1 MTARLSIHLSA
12 TRICAAL
19 PILMMLFIGV
29 LPVSAATTTLVPIG
43 STWKYLDNGSNQGTA
58 WRATAFNDSGWASG
72 PAELGY
78 GDGGEATVVS
88 YGPNASA
95 KYITTYFR
103 HAFSVANPTAY
114 TSLTLR
120 LLRDDGAVV
129 YLNGAE
135 VYRSNMPG
143 GTVAYTTLASSA
155 IDNNTFYTTTL
166 SAGLLASGTNVLAVE
181 IHQANATSSDIS
193 FNLELTASDTVSL
206 TRGPYLQIGTPT
218 STVVRWRTSAGSES
232 RVHYGTDLADLSAFA
247 HDGTVTTEHELTL
260 AGLQPD
266 TRYYYSVGTGTTTL
280 AGGDASHF
288 FVTSPA
294 AGTAKPTRIWV
305 LGDSGTADAN
315 AAAVR
320 DAYLSFTGTRH
331 TDLWLMLG
339 DNAYQTGTDS
349 EFQAAVFNMYPSMLR
364 KSVLWP
370 TLGNHDGATANSA
383 TQTGPYYDI
392 FTLPK
397 QAEAGGVV
405 SGTEAYYS
413 FDYGDIHFVN
423 LESFETDRSAGGP
436 MMTWL
441 QNDLAATN
449 KKWIIAFWHHPPY
462 TKGSHNSDTE
472 TELIQM
478 RQNALPILE
487 AHGVDLVLTGHSHS
501 YERSFL
507 LDGHYGTSGTLTPA
521 MKKDAGSGREDGS
534 GAYAKATPVGGQHEG
549 AVYAV
554 AGSSGKI
561 SGGLLNH
568 PAMYI
573 SLNKLGSMVLDI
585 DGNRLDAKF
594 LDNTGAVADYFTL
607 IKGSTASV
615 PAPPSALAATAT
627 SSSQINLTW
636 VDNSSN
642 ETGFSIERSVDGINF
657 SPLTSVAAN
666 ITSYSNTGLTASTTY
681 TYRLFATNATGSST
695 ASNTASATTQAPPPS
710 PPAAPTNLTAKAI
723 STSRIDLS
731 WTDGSTDEDGFKIER
746 ATDGV
751 NYSQIATVG
760 PNVNAFSNT
769 GLQKNRTYYY
779 RIRSYRQTLNSAYS
793 NLASAKTLKR

>member
-1 MTARLSIHLSA
+1 MTARYATLLSGVKG
-12 TRICAAL
+12 RAL
-19 PILMMLFIGV
+19 FAMLLLCLIRTI
-29 LPVSAATTTLVPIG
+29 PVSAATVTLVPTG
-43 STWKYLDNGSNQGTA
+43 SAWKYLDNGSNQGTA
-58 WRATAFNDSGWASG
+58 WRSTAFNDSGWASG

-95 KYITTYFR
+95 KYVTTYFR
-103 HAFSVANPTAY
+103 HAFNVANPAAY
-114 TSLTLR
+114 SSLTLR

-129 YLNGAE
+129 YLNGTE
-135 VYRSNMPG
+135 IYRSNMPG
-143 GTVAYTTLASSA
+143 GAVAYTTLASSA
-155 IDNNTFYTTTL
+155 IDDNTFY
-166 SAGLLASGTNVLAVE
+166 SATVGIGLLAAGANVLAVE
-181 IHQANATSSDIS
+181 IHQANRTSSDIS
-193 FNLELTASDTVSL
+193 FNLELTASDTISL

-232 RVHYGTDLADLSAFA
+232 RVHYGSELANLSAFA
-247 HDGTVTTEHELTL
+247 HDGVVTTEHEVTVS
-260 AGLQPD
+260 GLQPN
-266 TRYYYSVGTGTTTL
+266 TRYYYSIGTGTTTL
-280 AGGDASHF
+280 AGGDANHF

-294 AGTAKPTRIWV
+294 AGSPKPTRVWV

-320 DAYLSFTGTRH
+320 DRYLTFTGTRH

-339 DNAYQTGTDS
+339 DNAYETGTDS
-349 EFQAAVFNMYPSMLR
+349 EFQAAVFSMYPSMLR

-397 QAEAGGVV
+397 QAEAGGVA

-413 FDYGDIHFVN
+413 FDYADIHFVN
-423 LESFETDRSAGGP
+423 LESFETDRSSGGS

-472 TELIQM
+472 TELVQM

-507 LDGHYGTSGTLTPA
+507 LDGHYGTSNTLTPA
-521 MKKDAGSGREDGS
+521 MKKDAGSGREDGT
-534 GAYAKATPVGGQHEG
+534 GAYEKATPIGGQHEG

-607 IKGSTASV
+607 IKGVTGSV
-615 PAPPSALAATAT
+615 PAAPSGLAASAS

-636 VDNSSN
+636 TDNSNN
-642 ETGFSIERSVDGINF
+642 ESGFNIERSTDGSNF
-657 SPLTSVAAN
+657 SPLATAAAN
-666 ITSYSNTGLTASTTY
+666 ATSYSNTGLTASTTFY
-681 TYRLFATNATGSST
+681 YRVFATNATGSST
-695 ASNTASATTQAPPPS
+695 ASNTASATTQAPPPT
-710 PPAAPTNLTAKAI
+710 PPAAPTSLTASAV
-723 STSRIDLS
+723 SASRIDLN
-731 WTDGSTDEDGFKIER
+731 WTDASGNEDGFKIER
-746 ATDGV
+746 STDGASYTQV
-751 NYSQIATVG
+751 AAVG
-760 PNVNAFSNT
+760 PNVTTFSNT

-779 RIRSYRQTLNSAYS
+779 RVRSYRQTVNSTYS
-793 NLASAKTLKR
+793 NVASAKTFKR